1 MEKIHR
7 LMSDESVMER
17 KRAEILRGR
26 IARRD

>member
-17 KRAEILRGR
+17 KRAEILRGI
-26 IARRD
+26 IARRA

>member
-17 KRAEILRGR
+17 KRAEILRWR
-26 IARRD
+26 IARRA

>member
-17 KRAEILRGR
+17 KRAEILRRR
-26 IARRD
+26 IARRA